1 MIATNIRDLIQDWD
15 ERNILLRIKK
25 EVDPQYE
32 LGAVINFKKGRQPF
46 LFEKVKGYDTPLVAG
61 LGGERELMA
70 DSLGIR
76 TSELTDKIIQS
87 IVNPIPTREVAT
99 GPVHDNIVM
108 PPFAIDDVL
117 AIPTYNEK
125 DGGQY
130 FVSGVMV
137 VKDPDGSGNRYTS
150 IRRIWFMEGNRGA
163 VVITSQELMQQFLQ
177 LEKMDK
183 PLEVAVML
191 GVVPAV
197 ILSSQIPTHLYHVD
211 KLNVAGALL
220 GKPLETVKCKT
231 VDIDV
236 LAEAEIVLE
245 GKILPHERVDEGP
258 FGEVGGYYGE
268 ILPQPVVE
276 FSAVT
281 YRNDFINQALFPGND
296 EEKLPTSL
304 IKEATLFS
312 TVRQSVRNVKAV
324 HITSG
329 GTGRL
334 HAIIQIDKKTDGDGK
349 QAALAAFASDRDL
362 KHVVVVNDDVNIY
375 DPEDVEWAIATR
387 CQADQDVFIV
397 PGAKGTP
404 LEASHNLRGV
414 SAKMGIDAT
423 YPLSAAEKFERPHIP
438 FNIQDLRDYL

>member
-1 MIATNIRDLIQDWD
+1 MIATNIRDLIQDWE
-15 ERNILLRIKK
+15 ERGILLRIKK
-25 EVDPQYE
+25 EVDPKYE
-32 LGAVINFKKGRQPF
+32 LGAVIHSRKGRQPF
-46 LFEKVKGYDTPLVAG
+46 LFEKVWGYDAPMVAG
-61 LGGERELMA
+61 LGGDRDLMA

-76 TSELTDKIIQS
+76 TSDLTDKIMQS

-99 GPVHDNIVM
+99 GPVHDNVVM
-108 PPFAIDDVL
+108 EPTELDDIF

-130 FVSGVMV
+130 IVCGVLV
-137 VKDPDGSGNRYTS
+137 VKDPEGGPNRYTS
-150 IRRIWFMEGNRGA
+150 IRRLWHMGGNRAA
-163 VVITSQELMQQFLQ
+163 VVITSQELFNQFLQ
-177 LEKMDK
+177 FEKEDR

-191 GVVPAV
+191 GVVPAI

-220 GKPLETVKCKT
+220 GRTLETVKCKT
-231 VDIDV
+231 VDVDV

-245 GKILPHERVDEGP
+245 GKILPNVRVDEGP

-268 ILPQPVVE
+268 ILPQPVIE
-276 FSAVT
+276 FTAVT
-281 YRNDFINQALFPGND
+281 YRNGFINQALFPGNN

-312 TVRQSVRNVKAV
+312 TVRQSVPNVKAV
-324 HITSG
+324 HITMG

-334 HAIIQIDKKTDGDGK
+334 HGIIQIDKQSEGDGK

-362 KHVVVVNDDVNIY
+362 KHVVVVNDDVDIF
-375 DPEDVEWAIATR
+375 DLEDVEWAIATR
-387 CQADQDVFIV
+387 CQADRDVFIV

-423 YPLSAAEKFERPHIP
+423 YPLNAAQKFERPAIP
-438 FNIQDLRDYL
+438 FTIKDLRDYL

>member
-1 MIATNIRDLIQDWD
+1 MFTNIRDLISDWE
-15 ERNILLRIKK
+15 ERNILIRIKK
-25 EVDPQYE
+25 EVDPKFE
-32 LGAVINFKKGRQPF
+32 LGAVINSRRGRQPF
-46 LFEKVKGYDTPLVAG
+46 LFEKVLGYNAPMVAG
-61 LGGERELMA
+61 LGGDRQLMA
-70 DSLGIR
+70 DSLRIR
-76 TSELTDKIIQS
+76 PSALTEKIIEA

-99 GPVHDNIVM
+99 GPVHDNVVM
-108 PPFAIDDVL
+108 GPFELDEIM

-125 DGGQY
+125 DGGPY
-130 FVSGVMV
+130 IVCGVLV
-137 VKDPDGSGNRYTS
+137 VKDPEGSGKRYTS
-150 IRRIWFMEGNRGA
+150 IRRIWYMGGNRGA
-163 VVITSQELMQQFLQ
+163 IVITSQELLQQFKQ
-177 LEKMDK
+177 LEKKEK

-220 GKPLETVKCKT
+220 GKSLETVKCKT
-231 VDIDV
+231 VDVDV

-245 GKILPHERVDEGP
+245 GKILPNVRVDEGP

-268 ILPQPVVE
+268 VLPQLVIE

-296 EEKLPTSL
+296 EEKLPTAL

-312 TVRQSVRNVKAV
+312 TVRQSVHNVRAV

-334 HAIIQIDKKTDGDGK
+334 HAVIQIDKQTEGDGK

-362 KHVVVVNDDVNIY
+362 KHVVVVNDDVDIY
-375 DPEDVEWAIATR
+375 DLEDVEWAIATR

-404 LEASHNLRGV
+404 LEPSHNLRGV

-423 YPLSAAEKFERPHIP
+423 YPMDAADKFERPVIP
-438 FNIQDLRDYL
+438 FTLNDLSDYL